1 VTRAVLIMAALAAA
15 TLARAAPAPEAK
27 PSVGPTVTVVRA
39 SERELVE
46 RAIVTG
52 TLIPREEILVV
63 PEIEGQ
69 RVAEV
74 LVEEGDAVKAGQVLA
89 RLSRDIIDVQLMQ
102 NTATLAKA
110 DAAIAQ
116 ARSQIIQ
123 AEAGQVEAGQSLER
137 ARALMRSGNTTDAV
151 MEQRVSAAR
160 SAEGRLAAARDGLR
174 MAEAEKAGA
183 EAQRRELEWRRSR
196 TEVKAVVGGVVSRKS
211 ARVGATASAAAEP
224 MFRIIAKGEIELEAE
239 LTELQLPR
247 IREGAP
253 AALVIENAR
262 EVEGRVRV
270 VLPEVERAT
279 RLGKVRI
286 ALPKD
291 ADVRIGSF
299 ARGTVELARHTGV
312 AVPLASLVYAAG
324 GPRVQVVLDGKVETR
339 AVRPGLSADGFVEV
353 LDGLRNGEEVVARAG
368 SFLRDGD
375 IVRPVLAEKPKTAGN
390 DRVR

>member
-1 VTRAVLIMAALAAA
+1 VTRAILILAALAAA
-15 TLARAAPAPEAK
+15 TLAQAAPAPEPK

-39 SERELVE
+39 VERELVE

-74 LVEEGDAVKAGQVLA
+74 LVEEGDAVKTGQVLA
-89 RLSRDIIDVQLMQ
+89 RLSRDVIEVQLVQ
-102 NTATLAKA
+102 NSATLAKA

-123 AEAGQVEAGQSLER
+123 AEAAQVEAGQALER
-137 ARALMRSGNTTDAV
+137 ARALMRTGNTTEAV

-160 SAEGRLAAARDGLR
+160 AAEGRLSAARDGLR
-174 MAEAEKAGA
+174 MAEAEKAAA
-183 EAQRRELEWRRSR
+183 EALRRELEWRRSR
-196 TEVKAVVGGVVSRKS
+196 TEVKAAVGGVVSRKS

-253 AALVIENAR
+253 AALMVENAR

-270 VLPEVERAT
+270 VLPEVERTT

-291 ADVRIGSF
+291 AAVRIGSF

-312 AVPLASLVYAAG
+312 AVPLASVVYAAG
-324 GPRVQVVLDGKVETR
+324 GPRVQVVVDGKVETR

-353 LDGLRNGEEVVARAG
+353 LEGLRSGEEVVARAG

-375 IVRPVLAEKPKTAGN
+375 TVRPVAAEKPKTADN